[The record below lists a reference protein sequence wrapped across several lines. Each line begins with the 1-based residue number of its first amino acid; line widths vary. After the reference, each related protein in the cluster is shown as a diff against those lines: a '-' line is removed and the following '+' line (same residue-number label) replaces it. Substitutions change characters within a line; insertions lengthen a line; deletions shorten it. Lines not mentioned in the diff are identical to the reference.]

1 VSQTLAALERLAAR
15 GWIKPEVRDELSD
28 AYRYLRGIEHRL
40 QMVADE
46 QTHQLPDDPDQL
58 ESFAH
63 FAGYPTTADL
73 SRALVAKLE
82 TVQGHYAALFE
93 DVPELTRGGVNMVF
107 AGEADDPNT
116 VQALARM
123 GYSQPSQVI
132 ATIRAWHHG
141 RYPSVRSPRAR
152 ELLTEVQPILI
163 EALAA
168 TADPNAAFAGF
179 DRFLSQLPAGV
190 QLFSLLRANP
200 HLLRLVADI
209 MGSAPRLA
217 RILSRRRRMLDA
229 VLDPRVMGVQPT
241 AGELDEL
248 IQAELAEARDFQE
261 ALDRARIVGNE
272 QAFLIGV
279 RILSG
284 MIGAGHAGRAYAL
297 LAERIIRALQ
307 DAVEADF
314 AKSHG
319 GVAGGATA
327 VVAMGKL
334 GGREMTAASDLDL
347 IVVYD
352 VANGVTQS
360 EGGRPLPVSQYYARL
375 TQRLI
380 SALSSPTSEGQ
391 LYDVDMRLRP
401 SGQKGPVATQLS
413 SFTEYQAKDAWTWEH
428 LALTRARVI
437 TGPPQIRAKVETAI
451 GEALVRPRDR
461 AKTAADVHEMRA
473 RIAGEKGTDHLWELK
488 QVRGGLVDI
497 EFMAQYLQLVHAADH
512 PEVLDQNTVNAL
524 QKLEQ
529 RGLLPSAAAA
539 VLVPAARLL
548 NDLTQILR
556 LCVDGAFEPETA
568 PHGLKELLSRVA
580 DAPSFAY
587 LESILR
593 GMLAETAVLFDQ
605 VVS

>member
-1 VSQTLAALERLAAR
+1 
-15 GWIKPEVRDELSD
+15 
-28 AYRYLRGIEHRL
+28 
-40 QMVADE
+40 
-46 QTHQLPDDPDQL
+46 
-58 ESFAH
+58 
-63 FAGYPTTADL
+63 
-73 SRALVAKLE
+73 
-82 TVQGHYAALFE
+82 
-93 DVPELTRGGVNMVF
+93 
-107 AGEADDPNT
+107 
-116 VQALARM
+116 M

-132 ATIRAWHHG
+132 ATFRAWHHG
-141 RYPSVRSPRAR
+141 RYPAVRSPRAR

-217 RILSRRRRMLDA
+217 RILSRRRRTLDA

-241 AGELDEL
+241 AGELDAL

-279 RILSG
+279 RVLSG
-284 MIGAGHAGRAYAL
+284 MIGAGHAGGAYAL
-297 LAERIIRALQ
+297 LAERMIRALQ

-314 AKSHG
+314 AKLQG
-319 GVAGGATA
+319 RVPGGAAA

-380 SALSSPTSEGQ
+380 SALSSPTAEGQ

-413 SFTEYQAKDAWTWEH
+413 SFVEYQAKDAWTWEH

-437 TGPPQIRAKVETAI
+437 TGTPQIKAKVERAI
-451 GEALVRPRDR
+451 GEALERPRDR

-473 RIAGEKGTDHLWELK
+473 RIAAEKGTDHLWELK

-529 RGLLPSAAAA
+529 RGLLLSEAAT
-539 VLVPAARLL
+539 VLIPAARLL
-548 NDLTQILR
+548 NDLTQVLR
-556 LCVDGAFEPETA
+556 LCVDGAFEPEAA
-568 PHGLKELLSRVA
+568 PHGLKELLGRVA
-580 DAPSFAY
+580 DAPSFDY
-587 LESILR
+587 LESTLR
-593 GMLAETAVLFDQ
+593 GMLAETAALFDQ